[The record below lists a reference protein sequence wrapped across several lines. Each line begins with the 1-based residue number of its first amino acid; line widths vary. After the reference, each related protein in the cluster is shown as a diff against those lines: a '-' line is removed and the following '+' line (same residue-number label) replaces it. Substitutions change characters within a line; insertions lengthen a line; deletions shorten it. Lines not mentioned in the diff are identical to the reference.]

1 MKAHEYSVS
10 WSRWALIDLESI
22 IDFIAEDNMANAEAV
37 YLKIKESA
45 IRLELHPD
53 IGRIV
58 PELKA
63 QNIKIYKEVIAKHW
77 RIIYK
82 INDSKVDV
90 MAVIDSRRDIDD
102 ALISRMINRTI
113 NP

>member
-1 MKAHEYSVS
+1 MKPVEYSVS

-22 IDFIAEDNMANAEAV
+22 IDYIAEDNLNNAETV

-45 IRLELHPD
+45 VRVEKHPE
-53 IGRIV
+53 IGKVV
-58 PELKA
+58 PELKSHKI
-63 QNIKIYKEVIAKHW
+63 NIYREVIASHW

-82 INDSKVDV
+82 ISDENVDV

-102 ALISRMINRTI
+102 TLISRMINRSI
-113 NP
+113 SS